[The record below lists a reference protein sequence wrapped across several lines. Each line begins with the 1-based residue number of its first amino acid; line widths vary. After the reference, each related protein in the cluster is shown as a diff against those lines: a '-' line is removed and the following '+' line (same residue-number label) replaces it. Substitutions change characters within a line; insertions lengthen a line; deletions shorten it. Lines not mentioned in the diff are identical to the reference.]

1 MNTIDDPR
9 PAAPA
14 VLPPAPPL
22 TEDWADTSPRRPL
35 WRRLLPWVLLGA
47 GVIVAAAWWWW
58 SGQPGQGAPR
68 YQTERVTR
76 GTLQITVVANGTLAP
91 TRAVSV
97 GSELSGTVARVLVD
111 INDRVRKGQL
121 LVELDTS
128 RLQDEIARAQA
139 AEASARARVA
149 QTAATLQETRAQAAR
164 KEDVWQL
171 SGGKVPSAAELD
183 AARAAVERAVADAA
197 ASQAAVA
204 DAQAGLHAS
213 QTNLGKASIRAPI
226 DGVILTRAVD
236 PGNAVAASLQ
246 AVTLFTIAEDLR
258 RMKLQVNVDEA
269 DVGQVREGQTAHFS
283 VSAWPR
289 RSYPARIT
297 RVGFG
302 STTKENVVSYLTD
315 LEVANDDLS
324 LRPGM
329 TATATIAAVERPNV
343 LLVPNAA
350 LRFTPSS
357 TAQPATG
364 SASFISRLMPR
375 MPFGSGQR
383 RTGPGAGSGA
393 ASGQGAPRQVWLLRD
408 GSAVPTQVTPG
419 LSNGRLTEV
428 SGALQE
434 GESVIVDQLSKP
446 P

>member
-111 INDRVRKGQL
+111 VNDRVRKGQL

-183 AARAAVERAVADAA
+183 AARAAVERKHPRAIPAPAPAA
-197 ASQAAVA
+197 AVNKIFPAAA
-204 DAQAGLHAS
+204 A
-213 QTNLGKASIRAPI
+213 IRP
-226 DGVILTRAVD
+226 DSVRHLRRFCLFPREQCD
-236 PGNAVAASLQ
+236 RRASL
-246 AVTLFTIAEDLR
+246 
-258 RMKLQVNVDEA
+258 
-269 DVGQVREGQTAHFS
+269 REGERHGFTEALAGTGHESKFS
-283 VSAWPR
+283 MKGRIHAQNSGAPPASPQWISPASHPVAFMASLAAPR
-289 RSYPARIT
+289 P
-297 RVGFG
+297 
-302 STTKENVVSYLTD
+302 
-315 LEVANDDLS
+315 
-324 LRPGM
+324 
-329 TATATIAAVERPNV
+329 
-343 LLVPNAA
+343 
-350 LRFTPSS
+350 
-357 TAQPATG
+357 
-364 SASFISRLMPR
+364 
-375 MPFGSGQR
+375 
-383 RTGPGAGSGA
+383 AGS
-393 ASGQGAPRQVWLLRD
+393 
-408 GSAVPTQVTPG
+408 
-419 LSNGRLTEV
+419 
-428 SGALQE
+428 
-434 GESVIVDQLSKP
+434 
-446 P
+446 

>member
-139 AEASARARVA
+139 V
-149 QTAATLQETRAQAAR
+149 
-164 KEDVWQL
+164 
-171 SGGKVPSAAELD
+171 
-183 AARAAVERAVADAA
+183 
-197 ASQAAVA
+197 
-204 DAQAGLHAS
+204 
-213 QTNLGKASIRAPI
+213 
-226 DGVILTRAVD
+226 
-236 PGNAVAASLQ
+236 
-246 AVTLFTIAEDLR
+246 
-258 RMKLQVNVDEA
+258 
-269 DVGQVREGQTAHFS
+269 
-283 VSAWPR
+283 
-289 RSYPARIT
+289 
-297 RVGFG
+297 
-302 STTKENVVSYLTD
+302 
-315 LEVANDDLS
+315 
-324 LRPGM
+324 
-329 TATATIAAVERPNV
+329 
-343 LLVPNAA
+343 
-350 LRFTPSS
+350 
-357 TAQPATG
+357 
-364 SASFISRLMPR
+364 
-375 MPFGSGQR
+375 
-383 RTGPGAGSGA
+383 
-393 ASGQGAPRQVWLLRD
+393 
-408 GSAVPTQVTPG
+408 
-419 LSNGRLTEV
+419 
-428 SGALQE
+428 
-434 GESVIVDQLSKP
+434 
-446 P
+446 

>member
-1 MNTIDDPR
+1 M
-9 PAAPA
+9 
-14 VLPPAPPL
+14 LL
-22 TEDWADTSPRRPL
+22 RRPDL
-35 WRRLLPWVLLGA
+35 
-47 GVIVAAAWWWW
+47 
-58 SGQPGQGAPR
+58 
-68 YQTERVTR
+68 
-76 GTLQITVVANGTLAP
+76 
-91 TRAVSV
+91 
-97 GSELSGTVARVLVD
+97 
-111 INDRVRKGQL
+111 
-121 LVELDTS
+121 
-128 RLQDEIARAQA
+128 
-139 AEASARARVA
+139 
-149 QTAATLQETRAQAAR
+149 
-164 KEDVWQL
+164 
-171 SGGKVPSAAELD
+171 
-183 AARAAVERAVADAA
+183 RAAVERAVADAA
-197 ASQAAVA
+197 SSQAAVA

-408 GSAVPTQVTPG
+408 GTAVPTQVTPG

>member
-1 MNTIDDPR
+1 MID
-9 PAAPA
+9 PAN
-14 VLPPAPPL
+14 PPSASSA
-22 TEDWADTSPRRPL
+22 TADEDWAGPGPRRPA
-35 WRRLLPWVLLGA
+35 WKRLLPWGLLSVGVLGA
-47 GVIVAAAWWWW
+47 AALWWW
-58 SGQPGQGAPR
+58 SGQSAKSEPR

-76 GTLQITVVANGTLAP
+76 GTLQVTVVANGTLAP

-111 INDRVRKGQL
+111 VNDRVRKGQL

-139 AEASARARVA
+139 GLASARARVA

-164 KEDVWQL
+164 KEEVWHL

-213 QTNLGKASIRAPI
+213 QTSLGKASIRAPI
-226 DGVILTRAVD
+226 DGVILTRSVD

-246 AVTLFTIAEDLR
+246 AVTLFTIAEDLK

-329 TATATIAAVERPNV
+329 TATATIAAVERPDV

-350 LRFTPSS
+350 LRFNPSV
-357 TAQPATG
+357 AAAPAAASG
-364 SASFISRLMPR
+364 SLLSRLMPR
-375 MPFGSGQR
+375 MPTGGGQR
-383 RTGPGAGSGA
+383 RAGPGGGTGSA
-393 ASGQGAPRQVWLLRD
+393 AGQGTPRQVWLLRE
-408 GSAVPTQVTPG
+408 GSAVPTSVRTG

-434 GESVIVDQLSKP
+434 GEFVIVDQLSNP